1 MLRALLLFVFLSSP
15 LLAAE
20 QPDIDVYRDPNCG
33 CCSAWIDHLRDNGFT
48 VRDHL
53 ESNMAAVKA
62 HLGVPPDMASC
73 HTAVIDGRFI
83 EGHVPAADILLM
95 RSQPDLLG
103 LAVPGMPIGSPGMEI
118 GDRVDAYDV
127 IAIDQQGERRVLTS
141 YP

>member
-33 CCSAWIDHLRDNGFT
+33 CCSAWIDHLRDNGFA

-62 HLGVPPDMASC
+62 HLGVPADMASC

-127 IAIDQQGERRVLTS
+127 ISIDQQGERRVLTS